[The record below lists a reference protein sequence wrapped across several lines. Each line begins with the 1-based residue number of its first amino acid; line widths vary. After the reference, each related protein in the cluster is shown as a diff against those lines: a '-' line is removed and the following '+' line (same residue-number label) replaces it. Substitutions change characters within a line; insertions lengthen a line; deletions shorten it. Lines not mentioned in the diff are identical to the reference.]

1 MTIYNTGSDSAN
13 TNVRAFLTKIG
24 EYYLGRRFDTSNG
37 QGKAD
42 WTRIKESVFNSK
54 CAYCDMELERPTIEH
69 LIMFNRRE
77 CGLHHPGNIVPC
89 CRECNKRKKTE
100 DGEYQSWQNHLFTIC
115 KESDTETYERRKEKI
130 EKHIENEN
138 YPKLTEDE
146 INSLKA
152 ICIHLYDATKL
163 ELDKSLELY
172 KNIDKTLVNRR

>member
-1 MTIYNTGSDSAN
+1 MTTYNTGSDSAN
-13 TNVRAFLTKIG
+13 TSVRAFLTKIG
-24 EYYLGRRFDTSNG
+24 EYYLGRTFNTASG

-42 WTRIKESVFNSK
+42 WIRIKESVFNSK
-54 CAYCDMELERPTIEH
+54 CAYCDIELERPTIEH
-69 LIMFNRRE
+69 LIMFNRTE

-89 CRECNKRKKTE
+89 CRECNKRERTE
-100 DGEYQSWQNHLFTIC
+100 DGGYQSWQNHLLTIC
-115 KESDTETYERRKEKI
+115 KESDNATYKRRKEKI

-146 INSLKA
+146 INALKA
-152 ICIHLYDATKL
+152 ICIHLYDATKS